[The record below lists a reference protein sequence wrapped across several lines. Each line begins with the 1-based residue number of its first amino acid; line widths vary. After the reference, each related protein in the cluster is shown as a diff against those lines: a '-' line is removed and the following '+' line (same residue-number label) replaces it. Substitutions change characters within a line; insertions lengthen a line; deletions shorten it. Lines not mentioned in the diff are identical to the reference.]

1 MKKILFINNYDCL
14 TPYKQHVMPG
24 HHQFG
29 MEFLNEDPD
38 YEVYYYFC
46 KIFSK
51 NSKGYYLKEFF
62 SILEII
68 YTFIQV

>member
-38 YEVYYYFC
+38 YEVYYYFVKYSP
-46 KIFSK
+46 KIAK
-51 NSKGYYLKEFF
+51 D
-62 SILEII
+62 II
-68 YTFIQV
+68 